1 MRGRFFTLSAAFLTV
16 GLIASGQANVAQAED
31 CADNPETTGLSRTI
45 AIESGNGPQFGKFQ
59 YERTAPLRDKE
70 VVLTF
75 DDGPHPQ
82 YTHHILEVLDKHCV
96 KATFFSVGK
105 MALSYPNALK
115 EVMARGHTIGS
126 HTYSHPRDMSRLS
139 LDEARTEIE
148 MGYAAV
154 SRAAGAPV
162 APFFRFPGL
171 NESRDLDAYL
181 ASRDV
186 SIWSVDVV
194 SNDTGPDMSP
204 QRLVHNVTSR
214 LAHYGRGIILFHDL
228 KHVTAEGLDA
238 VLTALKSQ
246 GYKVVHVVSNTAYT
260 SNPELEAKAVAKL
273 SQHSTPYGVHGR
285 PRPTEEVADVKPG
298 KNEYIKTEVIH
309 IDTSATG
316 SPGRR

>member
-1 MRGRFFTLSAAFLTV
+1 V
-16 GLIASGQANVAQAED
+16 GCLVLGGARQAHAED

-45 AIESGNGPQFGKFQ
+45 AIESGNGPQFGKLQ

-82 YTHHILEVLDKHCV
+82 YTHYILEVLDKHCV
-96 KATFFSVGK
+96 KATFFAVGK
-105 MALSYPNALK
+105 MALAYPQALK
-115 EVMARGHTIGS
+115 EVVARGHTVGS
-126 HTYSHPRDMSRLS
+126 HTFSHPMDMSRLS
-139 LDEARTEIE
+139 LEEAKVEIE
-148 MGYAAV
+148 KGYAALTYAV
-154 SRAAGAPV
+154 GAPV

-171 NESRDLDAYL
+171 NESRDLNAYL

-194 SNDTGPDMSP
+194 SNDTGPAMST
-204 QRLVHNVTSR
+204 QKLVGNVMNRLSH
-214 LAHYGRGIILFHDL
+214 LGRGIILFHDL

-238 VLTALKSQ
+238 VLTTLKSQ

-260 SNPELEAKAVAKL
+260 PSAELVARAAIKQPAPSAGGRGKGKVGGGDDIKA
-273 SQHSTPYGVHGR
+273 GR
-285 PRPTEEVADVKPG
+285 NEFVK
-298 KNEYIKTEVIH
+298 TDFIH

-316 SPGRR
+316 RR

>member
-1 MRGRFFTLSAAFLTV
+1 MAAGVTALGWPQTSHA
-16 GLIASGQANVAQAED
+16 GD

-45 AIESGNGPQFGKFQ
+45 AIESGNGPLFGKFQ

-126 HTYSHPRDMSRLS
+126 HTYSHPRDMSRLP
-139 LDEARTEIE
+139 LDEAKAEIE
-148 MGYAAV
+148 LGYAAV
-154 SRAAGAPV
+154 SHAAGAPV

-186 SIWSVDVV
+186 SVWSVDVV
-194 SNDTGPDMSP
+194 SNDTGPGMNT
-204 QRLVHNVTSR
+204 QRLVSNVINR
-214 LAHYGRGIILFHDL
+214 LGRLGRGIILFHDL
-228 KHVTAEGLDA
+228 KRVTAAGLDS
-238 VLTALKSQ
+238 VLTALKAH

-260 SNPELEAKAVAKL
+260 PDPELVARATAKPL
-273 SQHSTPYGVHGR
+273 RPPHGR
-285 PRPTEEVADVKPG
+285 SRHRNSLGRELAALKLGKLKPG
-298 KNEYIKTEVIH
+298 KNEYIKTDFIH

-316 SPGRR
+316 SPARR

>member
-1 MRGRFFTLSAAFLTV
+1 MRSRFLTL
-16 GLIASGQANVAQAED
+16 GAAIMAAGAAALIWPEGARAED

-82 YTHHILEVLDKHCV
+82 YTHYILEVLDKHCV

-115 EVMARGHTIGS
+115 EVMARGHTVGS
-126 HTYSHPRDMSRLS
+126 HTYSHPRDMSRLP
-139 LDEARTEIE
+139 LDEARAEIE

-154 SRAAGAPV
+154 SHAVGAPV

-171 NESRDLDAYL
+171 NESRDIDAYL

-186 SIWSVDVV
+186 SVWSVDVV
-194 SNDTGPDMSP
+194 SNDTGPGMNP
-204 QRLVHNVTSR
+204 QRLVSNVMNR
-214 LAHYGRGIILFHDL
+214 LAPIGRGIILFHDL

-238 VLTALKSQ
+238 VLTALKSH

-260 SNPELEAKAVAKL
+260 PNPEVVAKATAKPAHPA
-273 SQHSTPYGVHGR
+273 SYGGKHKSG
-285 PRPTEEVADVKPG
+285 EDLADVKPG
-298 KNEYIKTEVIH
+298 KNEYIKTDIIH